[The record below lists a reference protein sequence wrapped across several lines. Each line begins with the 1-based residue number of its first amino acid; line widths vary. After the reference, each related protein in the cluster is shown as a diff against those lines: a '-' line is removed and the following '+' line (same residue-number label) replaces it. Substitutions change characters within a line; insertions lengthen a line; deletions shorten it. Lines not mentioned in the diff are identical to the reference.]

1 MAKIPPGIPHARLTE
16 RCIMTTTN
24 ARRATVSE
32 SIIINL
38 APVAPHCEQCSKLP
52 QRRETPFPS
61 RRIILPQK

>member
-38 APVAPHCEQCSKLP
+38 APVADHIASSAVSCPNDE
-52 QRRETPFPS
+52 RRLS
-61 RRIILPQK
+61 LHGG